1 MVTGGYS
8 SPISSNLDST
18 EIFTYGKGWRTI
30 DGKLPKK
37 FNFIKVAKFNTGIFL
52 FGNALLNRHCKVFE
66 SLYALASTNVR

>member
-37 FNFIKVAKFNTGIFL
+37 LNFIKLAKFSTGIFL
-52 FGNALLNRHCKVFE
+52 FGNAL
-66 SLYALASTNVR
+66 

>member
-8 SPISSNLDST
+8 SQISSNLDST

-37 FNFIKVAKFNTGIFL
+37 LNFIKIAKFNTGIFL
-52 FGNALLNRHCKVFE
+52 FGNSLLNNQLQSF
-66 SLYALASTNVR
+66 